1 MVDKGTSKIDE
12 QIKQLRQI
20 QDQIDAYEAGSP
32 LAGVKVAGQESIEEL
47 LTQISK
53 DTGATFDEIR
63 DAIRTEVNLGYAP
76 DDPKRLAILDDEGL
90 REYIQVQYLM
100 EIKTTLQEQLWMP
113 LVLEK
118 VKQMNTKIFS
128 RDKPQRIRIDP

>member
-1 MVDKGTSKIDE
+1 MNKIYELLEIAGTLLKRILRGKDIPQSEATKLADQVRESIAMVDKGTSKIDE
-12 QIKQLRQI
+12 QLRQLRQI

-63 DAIRTEVNLGYAP
+63 DAIRADVNMGYAP
-76 DDPKRLAILDDEGL
+76 DDPKRLAIL
-90 REYIQVQYLM
+90 
-100 EIKTTLQEQLWMP
+100 EIL
-113 LVLEK
+113 
-118 VKQMNTKIFS
+118 
-128 RDKPQRIRIDP
+128 

>member
-1 MVDKGTSKIDE
+1 MNKIYELLEIAGTLLKRILRGKDIPRSEATKLADQVRESIAMVDKGTSKIDE

-47 LTQISK
+47 LAQISK

-63 DAIRTEVNLGYAP
+63 DAIRTCLLYTSP
-76 DDPKRLAILDDEGL
+76 SP
-90 REYIQVQYLM
+90 
-100 EIKTTLQEQLWMP
+100 
-113 LVLEK
+113 
-118 VKQMNTKIFS
+118 
-128 RDKPQRIRIDP
+128 RD